1 MRDSLGLYLKNIRL
15 SKNLSLNTVFEE
27 TGITT
32 SRLSKLE
39 RDLMQ
44 DPPAELLCRLANLY
58 EISIIDIFIVAGY
71 VQSPC
76 NALEHVSLLKG
87 DEMQVV
93 QNMIDI
99 LTKGRWK

>member
-1 MRDSLGLYLKNIRL
+1 
-15 SKNLSLNTVFEE
+15 
-27 TGITT
+27 
-32 SRLSKLE
+32 
-39 RDLMQ
+39 MQ
-44 DPPAELLCRLANLY
+44 DPPAELLCRLANFY

-71 VQSPC
+71 VQPPS

-87 DEMQVV
+87 DELQVV